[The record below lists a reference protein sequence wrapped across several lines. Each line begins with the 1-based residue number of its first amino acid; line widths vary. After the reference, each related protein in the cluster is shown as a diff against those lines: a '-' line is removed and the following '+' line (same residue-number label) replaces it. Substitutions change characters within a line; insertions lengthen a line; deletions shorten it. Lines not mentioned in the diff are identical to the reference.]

1 MPAARFSTGLTKIK
15 KGLFSTGLT
24 KIKAGYMYESGEWN
38 KVWSF
43 GSEVSY
49 YDDDT
54 LIGKEDVDE
63 GRDVLHPSLTMPT
76 KENYTF
82 CGWTLENG
90 TYDKVTEL
98 VATGQPMTLYAM
110 YLPNSINVVSNSRYV
125 SGSTSTSASATP
137 AYQGGTDLG
146 SSTSFTLNMREY
158 QNNVVTVHQSNIYS
172 EHEDND
178 QPWGYGQLDGS
189 DVAKN
194 SSRTFTNIANGT
206 HTLRTIGHTANE
218 SEARN
223 TQTLSCYVSSLI
235 LSNPLE
241 WT

>member
-1 MPAARFSTGLTKIK
+1 MPAARFSTGLSKIK

-63 GRDVLHPSLTMPT
+63 GRDVLHPSLTMPI
-76 KENYTF
+76 KEGYTF

-98 VATGQPMTLYAM
+98 VATEQPMTLYAM
-110 YLPNSINVVSNSRYV
+110 YLPNSINALGNARYI
-125 SGSTSTSASATP
+125 SGSTYTSEAHTP
-137 AYQGGTDLG
+137 YMEGGQPLD
-146 SSTSFTLNMREY
+146 SSVSFVLDMKEY
-158 QNNVVTVHQSNIYS
+158 QNNSVTVVCQALYS
-172 EHEDND
+172 SHIDNN
-178 QPWGYGQLDGS
+178 QPSGNGKFDGS
-189 DVAKN
+189 TVPKN
-194 SSRTFTNIANGT
+194 GSSSFSNIANGT
-206 HTLRTIGHTANE
+206 HTVKTEGHTANE

-223 TQTLSCYVSSLI
+223 TQELRCYVSSLV
-235 LSNPLE
+235 LSNPVA

>member
-1 MPAARFSTGLTKIK
+1 MPAARFSTGLSKIK

-43 GSEVSY
+43 GSEISY

-54 LIGKEDVDE
+54 LIGKEDVDV

-98 VATGQPMTLYAM
+98 VATEQPMTLYAM
-110 YLPNSINVVSNSRYV
+110 YLPNSISALGNARYI
-125 SGSTSTSASATP
+125 SGSTYTSEAHTP
-137 AYQGGTDLG
+137 YMEGGQPLD
-146 SSTSFTLNMREY
+146 SSVSFTLNMHEY
-158 QNNVVTVHQSNIYS
+158 QNNSVVVVCQALYAGGI
-172 EHEDND
+172 DND
-178 QPWGYGQLDGS
+178 QPWGYGMLDS
-189 DVAKN
+189 YEIPKN
-194 SSRTFTNIANGT
+194 SSRNYSNIANGT
-206 HTLRTIGHTANE
+206 HTVRTVGHTANE
-218 SEARN
+218 SDARL
-223 TQTLSCYVSSLI
+223 TQELRCYVSSLV
-235 LSNPLE
+235 LSNPVA

>member
-1 MPAARFSTGLTKIK
+1 MPAARFSTGLSKIR

-63 GRDVLHPSLTMPT
+63 GHDVLHPSLTMPA

-82 CGWTLENG
+82 CGWALENG
-90 TYDKVTEL
+90 TYDNVTEL

-137 AYQGGTDLG
+137 AYQGGTDLD

-158 QNNVVTVHQSNIYS
+158 RNNVVTVHQSNIYS
-172 EHEDND
+172 GYEDND

-223 TQTLSCYVSSLI
+223 TQELRCYVSSLV

>member
-1 MPAARFSTGLTKIK
+1 MPAARFSTGLSKIR

-63 GRDVLHPSLTMPT
+63 GRDVLHPSLTMPA

-125 SGSTSTSASATP
+125 TGSTYTSHAETP
-137 AYQGGTDLG
+137 AYTGHASLD
-146 SSTSFTLNMREY
+146 SAVSFTLNMREY
-158 QNNVVTVHQSNIYS
+158 RSNTITVVAQNIYS
-172 EHEDND
+172 GHVDND
-178 QPWGYGQLDGS
+178 QPWGYGMLDS
-189 DVAKN
+189 YEIPKN
-194 SSRTFTNIANGT
+194 SSRSYSNIANGT
-206 HTLRTIGHTANE
+206 HTVKTVGSTANE

-223 TQTLSCYVSSLI
+223 TQELRCYVSSLV
-235 LSNPLE
+235 LSNPVA